1 MNMLAPGLL
10 LVLSTL
16 LLYGIPIGGL
26 LYLGLRWVRAVER
39 RNGGRAELHALTERV
54 AQLEEELGRTT
65 GDVERLREEQRFTT
79 RLLAERSGAPGA

>member
-1 MNMLAPGLL
+1 MLAPSFLII
-10 LVLSTL
+10 VSTL
-16 LLYGIPIGGL
+16 LLYGLPIGGL

-39 RNGGRAELHALTERV
+39 RNGGRAELEALTERV
-54 AQLEEELGRTT
+54 VQLEEELGRTT